1 MTVSNRRALAYLITP
16 VLATCLGVAPC
27 AATAW
32 AATTPTAAKATAFTT
47 HPAPGSTRGRTVVV
61 PGALNVRDLGGL
73 VTADGR
79 RVRTGLVYRSAN
91 LATVTPAGDAV
102 LRQLGIGVDIDFR
115 TPTEIAGEGADKLP
129 GGVLDI
135 NDPINTGG
143 GSVSSIAQL
152 TPAQFAALFGNGQAQ
167 ADMTTVYEQF
177 VTSAADR
184 QEFAAALRT
193 IATSD
198 TPVLFHCSAGKD
210 RTGWLSA
217 VLLTTLGVSKH
228 QVYQDYLLSNTELA
242 ASNQATI
249 AELDALGYDGS
260 LLTPLLTVQSTFL
273 ATSFNL
279 VKKDYGSM
287 YGYLTQGLGLSPAT
301 IRELQVRLLAP
312 NR

>member
-1 MTVSNRRALAYLITP
+1 M
-16 VLATCLGVAPC
+16 
-27 AATAW
+27 
-32 AATTPTAAKATAFTT
+32 
-47 HPAPGSTRGRTVVV
+47 
-61 PGALNVRDLGGL
+61 
-73 VTADGR
+73 
-79 RVRTGLVYRSAN
+79 
-91 LATVTPAGDAV
+91 